1 MTARVETWLPHP
13 ASPDLTARVSRIAE
27 APDVVHVALMPDAH
41 LAEDVCV
48 GTVTATTGR
57 IYPAAVG
64 GDIGCG
70 MIALAF
76 DAQADA
82 LRDEH
87 VAARLLSGMYAR
99 IPAGRHVSEH
109 APPLPAELSEAPLAD
124 PSLEKMKGREARLEL
139 GTLGRG
145 NHFLELQ
152 RDETGRLWVLLHSG
166 SRAVGPAIRQLWE
179 RRGAGALAGLDADS
193 SDGQSY
199 LRDAA
204 WAARFA
210 ALSRG
215 RMLDALV
222 ELVHDVLG
230 AEPDWATRVEI
241 DHNHVRREEH
251 EGRELWVHRKG
262 AQGLPPGS
270 PGLIPGSMGSPT
282 FHVEGRGHAP
292 SLCSASHG
300 AGRVMSRADARR
312 KISVRQLEREV
323 DGVWFDH
330 RLRSQ
335 LREEAPSSY
344 KDISAVMRAQRDLV
358 KITRRL
364 EPVLVY
370 KGT

>member
-1 MTARVETWLPHP
+1 MTRIEAWLPHP
-13 ASPDLTARVSRIAE
+13 ASPELTARIERIAR
-27 APDVVHVALMPDAH
+27 APGVVHVALMPDAH

-48 GTVTATTGR
+48 GTVTATRRR

-76 DAQADA
+76 HADA
-82 LRDEH
+82 DVLQDEH
-87 VAARLLSGMYAR
+87 VAARLFDGMYQR

-109 APPLPAELSEAPLAD
+109 APPLPDELLERPLSKPA
-124 PSLEKMKGREARLEL
+124 LEKMKGREARLEL

-152 RDETGRLWVLLHSG
+152 RADDGRLWVLLHSG
-166 SRAVGPAIRQLWE
+166 SRAIGPAIRASWE
-179 RRGAGALAGLDADS
+179 RRAEGEPAGFDAES
-193 SDGQSY
+193 PEGQGY

-210 ALSRG
+210 ELSRA

-222 ELVHDVLG
+222 ELVRDVLG
-230 AEPDWATRVEI
+230 IDADPTTRVEI
-241 DHNHVRREEH
+241 DHNHVRSEEH
-251 EGRELWVHRKG
+251 EGECWWVHRKG
-262 AQGLPPGS
+262 AQGLPLGAS
-270 PGLIPGSMGSPT
+270 GLIPGSMGSAS
-282 FHVEGRGHAP
+282 FHVEGRGHAA

-312 KISVRQLEREV
+312 KISARRLEREV
-323 DGVWFDH
+323 TGVWFDH
-330 RLRSQ
+330 RLRQQ